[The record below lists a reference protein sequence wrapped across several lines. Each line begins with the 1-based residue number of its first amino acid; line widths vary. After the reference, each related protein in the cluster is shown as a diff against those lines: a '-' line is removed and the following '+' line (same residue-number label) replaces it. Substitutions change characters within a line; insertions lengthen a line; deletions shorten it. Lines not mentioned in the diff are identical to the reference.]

1 MLLFLDMPIII
12 LGGLPLKNA
21 VLELYANVPETKDLT
36 AKQLKILAASIELF
50 SKKGY
55 ANTSTN
61 EIASYAGVSEGSIFR
76 RFKNKQQLLKFI
88 LDPLVRL
95 ILPDNLLKFSAETLN
110 RNYINLNGFVS
121 TIITNRIK
129 FIKENLV
136 VLKIFLNEIL
146 YDMQLRQDILKS
158 LPHQFISSFNSQL
171 NTMKK
176 HQQIIDWPNREIF
189 RFLFSTLFGYALEHY
204 ILFPENSWHEQEE
217 VERLIKYIV
226 HGLSPQI

>member
-1 MLLFLDMPIII
+1 MSTIT
-12 LGGLPLKNA
+12 LGGLFLENT
-21 VLELYANVPETKDLT
+21 VLELYANVPEAKDLT
-36 AKQLKILAASIELF
+36 AKQLKILAAAIELF

-61 EIASYAGVSEGSIFR
+61 EIANYAGVSEGSIFR

-88 LDPLVRL
+88 LDPLVSL
-95 ILPDNLLKFSAETLN
+95 ILPDNLLKFSVETLN
-110 RNYINLNGFVS
+110 RNYIDLNGFVS

-129 FIKENLV
+129 FIKKNLV
-136 VLKIFLNEIL
+136 VLKIFLNEML
-146 YDMQLRQDILKS
+146 YDIQLRQNILQS
-158 LPHQFISSFNSQL
+158 LPHEFISAFNSQL

-176 HQQIIDWPNREIF
+176 HRQIINWPNREIF

-217 VERLIKYIV
+217 VQRLIEYIV
-226 HGLSPQI
+226 HGLSPQS